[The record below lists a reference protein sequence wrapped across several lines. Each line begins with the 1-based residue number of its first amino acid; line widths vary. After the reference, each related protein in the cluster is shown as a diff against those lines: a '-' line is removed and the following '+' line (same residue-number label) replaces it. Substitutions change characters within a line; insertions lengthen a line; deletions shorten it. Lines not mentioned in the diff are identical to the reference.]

1 MQTKAGVSSHAITIK
16 RAMKSESL
24 SSTLLVRRGL
34 SGKFHTICY
43 IGWPISKN
51 DSVVKKSW
59 LKSIWYKK
67 WWLSWYAYTKEMSRG
82 VSKLN
87 MLTRYKFWIWPSTYW
102 NIIWHGFLIF
112 WYDWLIQLQKNCS
125 FYQQHWGEVESLM
138 IRNRCCILLIK
149 SRSGCVW
156 KF

>member
-1 MQTKAGVSSHAITIK
+1 MQAKMTQKWFLPGVSSHAITIK
-16 RAMKSESL
+16 GAMKSKSL

-67 WWLSWYAYTKEMSRG
+67 WKPPRPWK
-82 VSKLN
+82 N
-87 MLTRYKFWIWPSTYW
+87 
-102 NIIWHGFLIF
+102 NIVW
-112 WYDWLIQLQKNCS
+112 
-125 FYQQHWGEVESLM
+125 
-138 IRNRCCILLIK
+138 RNGLIK
-149 SRSGCVW
+149 CNQCNTLWNRDLNGALNIYEIANCHVRGLGRPEHLTNQN
-156 KF
+156 